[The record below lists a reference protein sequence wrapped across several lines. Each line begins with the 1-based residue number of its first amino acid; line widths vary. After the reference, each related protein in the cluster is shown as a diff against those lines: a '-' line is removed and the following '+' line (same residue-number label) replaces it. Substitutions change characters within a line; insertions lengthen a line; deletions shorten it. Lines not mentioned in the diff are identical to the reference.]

1 MVRHPRHLQFCH
13 LNFPQPSIQILP
25 AHILLTGVP
34 NMDQPMPTL
43 LDYRQTLLNMYE
55 SLAQQLQEINERLA
69 AIEKRI
75 EQPAVTV
82 SVKETANMLGVSVPK
97 VYELMHRAD
106 FPMFKVGSRVLIS
119 AVGLQ
124 EWVKAQVAAQ

>member
-1 MVRHPRHLQFCH
+1 MMNKAHETKKHPEAL
-13 LNFPQPSIQILP
+13 
-25 AHILLTGVP
+25 
-34 NMDQPMPTL
+34 
-43 LDYRQTLLNMYE
+43 E

-97 VYELMHRAD
+97 VYELIHRAD

-124 EWVKAQVAAQ
+124 EWVNAQVAAQ